1 MENEQFWNFLF
12 SELYKIANNPNKYES
27 KQSFSKDS
35 ANQIKR
41 PIKGVVKKP
50 KFGSDWEPEDVERV
64 ISEELREI
72 QETLMVPNF
81 QSESCLDLLINAAL

>member
-1 MENEQFWNFLF
+1 M
-12 SELYKIANNPNKYES
+12 
-27 KQSFSKDS
+27 
-35 ANQIKR
+35 
-41 PIKGVVKKP
+41 KP

-81 QSESCLDLLINAAL
+81 QSESCLDLIINTEL